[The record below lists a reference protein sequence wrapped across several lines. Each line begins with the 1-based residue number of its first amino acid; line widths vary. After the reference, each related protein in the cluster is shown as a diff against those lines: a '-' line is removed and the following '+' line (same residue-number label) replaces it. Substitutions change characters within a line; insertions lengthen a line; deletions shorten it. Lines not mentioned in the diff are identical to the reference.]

1 MDRHSSKCNKTFKV
15 IFLQAARRKLTN
27 LEAAY
32 FSLNDLITMC
42 HFKLFTASFPSA
54 IFSIIQSFFHIIF
67 TVLSVHGASSL
78 AGQRNRSEERKM
90 SSLETHSSWKMI
102 RRMKGTAK
110 PLQKNTRMS
119 FVFVLQVRRS
129 QQSCDIRSM

>member
-1 MDRHSSKCNKTFKV
+1 MDRHSSKCIKTFKV
-15 IFLQAARRKLTN
+15 IFLQAARRQLTN
-27 LEAAY
+27 LEAVY

-54 IFSIIQSFFHIIF
+54 IFSIIQSFFHITIF
-67 TVLSVHGASSL
+67 PVLSVHGASSL

-90 SSLETHSSWKMI
+90 SRHETHSSWKMI

-110 PLQKNTRMS
+110 PLQRNTRMS
-119 FVFVLQVRRS
+119 FPLRCRS
-129 QQSCDIRSM
+129 DDHSRAGTVI